1 MLKKV
6 MSSLICLLIAA
17 GSVMGELNTQNSLAV
32 NSIAPADN
40 TKAVIDEIIRV
51 VGLKPNFEVK
61 AANIPNAAA
70 VAYSGKRYILYN
82 PQFIISLNKAA
93 GNNWASISVLA
104 HEIGHHL
111 NGHTME
117 NIGSQPDKELEADEF
132 SGFVLRRMGA
142 SLDEAQSAMRVAA
155 SYKPSVTHPGK
166 ADRMVAIADG
176 WNSADNQIAGRP
188 DVAKKTR
195 PAVAQSAPSVNRS
208 ATSGQAISS
217 ENIVGEVAFHAD
229 QSGTYYVTKRLNLVK
244 VANNQLYLV
253 GKVARLENAGFP
265 YMIYDDNKTVLLVDT
280 KGNIYSKAGTSV
292 GVLRAH
298 RNS

>member
-1 MLKKV
+1 MLKK
-6 MSSLICLLIAA
+6 MIGSLMFLFLAA
-17 GSVMGELNTQNSLAV
+17 GSVSAGIKSENLISGNKV
-32 NSIAPADN
+32 APADG
-40 TKAVIDEIIRV
+40 TKEVIDEIIRV

-70 VAYSGKRYILYN
+70 VAYNGKRYILYN

-142 SLDEAQSAMRVAA
+142 SLDQAQSAMRIAA
-155 SYKPSVTHPGK
+155 NYKPSVTHPGK
-166 ADRMVAIADG
+166 EDRMVAIADG

-188 DVAKKTR
+188 DIAKKTR
-195 PAVAQSAPSVNRS
+195 PAVTQSVERS
-208 ATSGQAISS
+208 TAGSQRISS
-217 ENIVGEVAFHAD
+217 DNIVGEVAFHAD
-229 QSGTYYVTKRLNLVK
+229 QAGTYYVTKHLNLVK
-244 VANNQLYLV
+244 VANNQLYQV
-253 GKVARLENAGFP
+253 GKLARLENAGFP
-265 YMIYDDNKTVLLVDT
+265 YMIYDESKTVLLVDT
-280 KGNIYSKAGTSV
+280 KGNIFSKSGTTV

-298 RNS
+298 RSS

>member
-1 MLKKV
+1 MMKK
-6 MSSLICLLIAA
+6 MIGSLLCLLLAA
-17 GSVMGELNTQNSLAV
+17 GTVMAEIKTENGVAINKV
-32 NSIAPADN
+32 APADD
-40 TKAVIDEIIRV
+40 AREVIDEIIKV

-61 AANIPNAAA
+61 AADIPNAAA
-70 VAYSGKRYILYN
+70 VAYNGKRYILYN
-82 PQFIISLNKAA
+82 PQFIVSLNKAA

-142 SLDEAQSAMRVAA
+142 SLDQAQSAMRVAA
-155 SYKPSVTHPGK
+155 NYKPGVTHPGK
-166 ADRMVAIADG
+166 DDRMVAIADG

-195 PAVAQSAPSVNRS
+195 PAVAQSVQGGTASR
-208 ATSGQAISS
+208 QAISS

-229 QSGTYYVTKRLNLVK
+229 QAGTYYVTKRLNLVK

-253 GKVARLENAGFP
+253 GKLAKLENAGFP
-265 YMIYDDNKTVLLVDT
+265 YMIYDESKTVLLVDSR
-280 KGNIYSKAGTSV
+280 GNIFSKSGASV
-292 GVLRAH
+292 GVLRA
-298 RNS
+298 RSS

>member
-1 MLKKV
+1 MIG
-6 MSSLICLLIAA
+6 SLLFLFLASGRVIAGIESANLIA
-17 GSVMGELNTQNSLAV
+17 NNKLAPV
-32 NSIAPADN
+32 DG
-40 TKAVIDEIIRV
+40 TREVIDEIIRV

-70 VAYSGKRYILYN
+70 VAYNGKRYILYN

-142 SLDEAQSAMRVAA
+142 SLDQAQSAMRIAA
-155 SYKPSVTHPGK
+155 NYKPSVTHPGK
-166 ADRMVAIADG
+166 EDRMVAIADG

-188 DVAKKTR
+188 DIAKKTR
-195 PAVAQSAPSVNRS
+195 PAVAESDERS
-208 ATSGQAISS
+208 TATTHHISS
-217 ENIVGEVAFHAD
+217 DNIVGEVAFHAD
-229 QSGTYYVTKRLNLVK
+229 QAGTYYVTKRLNLVK
-244 VANNQLYLV
+244 VEHNQLYQV
-253 GKVARLENAGFP
+253 GKLARLENDGFP
-265 YMIYDDNKTVLLVDT
+265 YMIYDDNKTVLLVDAN
-280 KGNIYSKAGTSV
+280 GNIYSKSGASV